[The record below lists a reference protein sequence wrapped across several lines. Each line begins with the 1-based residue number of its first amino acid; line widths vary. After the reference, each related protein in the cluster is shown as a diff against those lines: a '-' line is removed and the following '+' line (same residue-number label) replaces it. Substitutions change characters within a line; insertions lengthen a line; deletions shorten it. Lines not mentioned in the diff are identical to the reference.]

1 MEEVPHEDSTQL
13 SKTLVTT
20 MRELFTATLFDPKW
34 HVETHHRL
42 LIDDQ
47 AVHYREAPAESA
59 LSPLR
64 VNSELG
70 L

>member
-1 MEEVPHEDSTQL
+1 
-13 SKTLVTT
+13 